1 MEVKKE
7 NRRIRITKRII
18 REALFELMQVHSISN
33 ISVKMICETA
43 DINRSTFYS
52 HYKNQYDL
60 LEGIQKDII
69 SDIKKHVFSASFFN
83 APDSAVSVLVQILE
97 YGRQNAALL
106 KVLLSE
112 NGDSSFQNDVM
123 RLAQEKI
130 TDELGEAKVLS
141 AQTVQYLQHFAVGG
155 LLSIMRHWME
165 MECMDEPESIAKLM
179 MTLLVYGTNGLSTLS

>member
-7 NRRIRITKRII
+7 DRRIRLTKRMI
-18 REALFELMQVHSISN
+18 REALFELMQEHSISN
-33 ISVKMICETA
+33 ISVKMICERA

-60 LEGIQKDII
+60 LESIQKGII
-69 SDIKKHVFSASFFN
+69 SDIKKHVFSASFLN
-83 APDSAVSVLVQILE
+83 APDSAVAVLVQILE

-112 NGDSSFQNDVM
+112 NGNSSFQNDVM

-130 TDELGEAKVLS
+130 TDELGETKVLS
-141 AQTVQYLQHFAVGG
+141 TQTVQYLQHFTVGG
-155 LLSIMRHWME
+155 LLSIMRHWLE
-165 MECMDEPESIAKLM
+165 MECADEPESIAKLM
-179 MTLLVYGTNGLSTLS
+179 MTLLVYGTNGLSPLE